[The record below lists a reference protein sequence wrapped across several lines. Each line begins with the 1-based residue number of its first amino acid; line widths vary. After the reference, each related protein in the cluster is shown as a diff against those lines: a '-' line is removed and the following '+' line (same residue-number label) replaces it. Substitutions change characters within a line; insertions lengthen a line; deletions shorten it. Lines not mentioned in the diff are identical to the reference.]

1 MTSQSQSRPSSPI
14 LLIEDEPSVTAFL
27 RAALERRGYAVV
39 DASSGAEGLEKL
51 DGGEYF
57 GVISDIRMPGSVNGA
72 EVHAWIQQNRPE
84 LCTRIIL
91 ITGDTANSDTQA
103 LLAHS
108 GTPCIEKPFRVQQLL
123 TVVEKTFGKP

>member
-1 MTSQSQSRPSSPI
+1 MTVQPESRGPWPI

-27 RAALERRGYAVV
+27 RAALERRGYSVV

-72 EVHAWIQQNRPE
+72 EVHAWIQRNRPE
-84 LCTRIIL
+84 LCARIIL
-91 ITGDTANSDTQA
+91 ISGDTANRDTQA
-103 LLAHS
+103 LLARS

-123 TVVEKTFGKP
+123 TIVEKTFGKP